1 MTALRTVKY
10 IYDNG
15 ETGKTGLL
23 FLCVIMKLINI
34 AVAFG
39 PTVIYNGYSTLK

>member
-15 ETGKTGLL
+15 ETGTDGLL
-23 FLCVIMKLINI
+23 FLCVIIKLINI